1 MINLIVGEI
10 VNNAQKISQEI
21 EDETGELK
29 EDTKEIKELRA
40 EVKELKALLQTYITQ
55 NEKKD

>member
-1 MINLIVGEI
+1 MRQ
-10 VNNAQKISQEI
+10 AS
-21 EDETGELK
+21 LK

>member
-1 MINLIVGEI
+1 M
-10 VNNAQKISQEI
+10 NNAQKISQEI

-40 EVKELKALLQTYITQ
+40 EVKELKALLETYITQ

>member
-1 MINLIVGEI
+1 MH
-10 VNNAQKISQEI
+10 QKISQEI

-40 EVKELKALLQTYITQ
+40 EVKELKTLLETYITQ

>member
-21 EDETGELK
+21 EEETGDLK

-40 EVKELKALLQTYITQ
+40 EVKELKTLLSTYIKQ
-55 NEKKD
+55 NETKE